1 MKALGSSASLRLSAK
16 NPPSR
21 LLAKMP
27 SPRLLAKDHPRWPR
41 GLIKEAKALLVIDL
55 TQESCEAP
63 LLEKGELLERM
74 PHRFLKPT
82 KGILKKSS
90 EPGGSQPLKKTLCCL
105 GRGKTLGL
113 RFSKDTK
120 LWGACV
126 GASKCKKKTPKQ
138 KLSLK
143 TALGYDWEEQLTE
156 EIDRQAASALRRAF
170 EKRGVTDEAYK
181 AQKSQLTAGAL
192 LSLLASEGIDT
203 DWST

>member
-90 EPGGSQPLKKTLCCL
+90 EPGGSPS
-105 GRGKTLGL
+105 
-113 RFSKDTK
+113 RFAAHAHIASSCALAYGSTAVGGTVRSK
-120 LWGACV
+120 
-126 GASKCKKKTPKQ
+126 
-138 KLSLK
+138 
-143 TALGYDWEEQLTE
+143 
-156 EIDRQAASALRRAF
+156 
-170 EKRGVTDEAYK
+170 
-181 AQKSQLTAGAL
+181 
-192 LSLLASEGIDT
+192 
-203 DWST
+203 

>member
-27 SPRLLAKDHPRWPR
+27 PSRLLAKDP
-41 GLIKEAKALLVIDL
+41 KALLVTGL
-55 TQESCEAP
+55 TQESARALLNMSP

-120 LWGACV
+120 LWGASV
-126 GASKCKKKTPKQ
+126 GASKCKKKTIMQ
-138 KLSLK
+138 RLSLK
-143 TALGYDWEEQLTE
+143 KDLGYHWEEELTE
-156 EIDRQAASALRRAF
+156 KIDRQAASALRRAF

>member
-27 SPRLLAKDHPRWPR
+27 PSRLLAKDHPRWPR
-41 GLIKEAKALLVIDL
+41 GLIKEAKALLAIDL

-63 LLEKGELLERM
+63 LLEKGELLQRM

-105 GRGKTLGL
+105 RRGKTLGL

-120 LWGACV
+120 LWGGGAV
-126 GASKCKKKTPKQ
+126 GASKCQKLTLWQ

-143 TALGYDWEEQLTE
+143 RAMGYDWGEQLTE
-156 EIDRQAASALRRAF
+156 KQDRQAAIALRQAF
-170 EKRGVTDEAYK
+170 LTHEAYK
-181 AQKSQLTAGAL
+181 AQKLKLTAGAL
-192 LSLLASEGIDT
+192 LSLLASQGIDT

>member
-27 SPRLLAKDHPRWPR
+27 PSRLLAKDP
-41 GLIKEAKALLVIDL
+41 KALLVTGL
-55 TQESCEAP
+55 TQESARALLNMSP

-120 LWGACV
+120 LWGASV
-126 GASKCKKKTPKQ
+126 GATKCKKKTIMQ
-138 KLSLK
+138 RLSLK
-143 TALGYDWEEQLTE
+143 KDLGYHWEEELTE
-156 EIDRQAASALRRAF
+156 KIDRQAASALRRAF

>member
-1 MKALGSSASLRLSAK
+1 MPYVALRGQ
-16 NPPSR
+16 
-21 LLAKMP
+21 
-27 SPRLLAKDHPRWPR
+27 R
-41 GLIKEAKALLVIDL
+41 GLLSKAAVIDL
-55 TQESCEAP
+55 IQDAGESCEAP

-120 LWGACV
+120 LWGASV
-126 GASKCKKKTPKQ
+126 GATKCKKKTIMQ
-138 KLSLK
+138 RLSLK
-143 TALGYDWEEQLTE
+143 KDLGYHWEEELTE
-156 EIDRQAASALRRAF
+156 KIDRQAASALRRAF

-203 DWST
+203 DRST

>member
-1 MKALGSSASLRLSAK
+1 
-16 NPPSR
+16 
-21 LLAKMP
+21 MP

-90 EPGGSQPLKKTLCCL
+90 EPGGSQPLKKGCL
-105 GRGKTLGL
+105 RRGKTLGL

-120 LWGACV
+120 LARGASV
-126 GASKCKKKTPKQ
+126 GARKCQ
-138 KLSLK
+138 KLTLWQHLSLK
-143 TALGYDWEEQLTE
+143 RAMGYAWGEQLTHKVDTE
-156 EIDRQAASALRRAF
+156 AAKALRQAF
-170 EKRGVTDEAYK
+170 PTVEAYT
-181 AQKSQLTAGAL
+181 AQKSKLTAGAL
-192 LSLLASEGIDT
+192 LSLLASQGIDT